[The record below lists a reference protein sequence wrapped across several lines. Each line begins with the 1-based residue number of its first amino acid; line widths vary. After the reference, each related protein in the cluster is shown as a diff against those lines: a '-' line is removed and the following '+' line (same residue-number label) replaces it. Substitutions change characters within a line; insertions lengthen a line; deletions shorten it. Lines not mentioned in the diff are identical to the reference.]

1 MIFISKEKGRNKVK
15 QNIIA
20 GIVII
25 VLVAGFAVFNI
36 LTQKQPV
43 EYFLVTGMKNYESSL
58 IEEYRILKNMVKDC
72 GLKENITS
80 SETYEKHNILEY
92 FNEEYFTNKKV
103 AVVVVYE
110 DNSKDY
116 VYSVD
121 DVIYNDARTEATI
134 KYTYK
139 VGTFADTFATTWYNY
154 MFVELD
160 PTVENVNFVL
170 DNSSTEK

>member
-1 MIFISKEKGRNKVK
+1 MIFISKEKGDKEMK

-25 VLVAGFAVFNI
+25 VLVAGFALFNI
-36 LTQKQPV
+36 LTQKEPV
-43 EYFLVTGMKNYESSL
+43 EYFIVTGIKSYENSL
-58 IEEYRILKNMVKDC
+58 ISEYKTLKNMVKDC
-72 GLKENITS
+72 SLKESITS
-80 SETYEKHNILEY
+80 SKTYEKHNILEY
-92 FNEEYFTNKKV
+92 FNEEYFSNKKL
-103 AVVVVYE
+103 AVVVLYE

-116 VYSVD
+116 LYSID
-121 DVIYNDARTEATI
+121 DVIYNEDKTEATI

-139 VGTFADTFATTWYNY
+139 VGTFADTFATTWHNY
-154 MFVELD
+154 LFVELE